1 MDEGDFRVGIWTIC
15 LLCNVRNLLHS
26 VFCLTV
32 SPGYYG
38 FVNTKI
44 KKNKCIY
51 MFFYFL
57 LSQWR
62 NEKKNLVHTHSQ
74 QHTVVVSLCP
84 IPAVLRCYLSLTCH
98 GCQILMDGKQ
108 IGAARETRA
117 PGHKQSFPLHLAI
130 RSVSAAT
137 HSCWPTAF

>member
-1 MDEGDFRVGIWTIC
+1 
-15 LLCNVRNLLHS
+15 
-26 VFCLTV
+26 
-32 SPGYYG
+32 
-38 FVNTKI
+38 
-44 KKNKCIY
+44 
-51 MFFYFL
+51 MFLYFL

-62 NEKKNLVHTHSQ
+62 NEKKKKRKLVHTHSQ
-74 QHTVVVSLCP
+74 QHTHTSVVASLCP

-137 HSCWPTAF
+137 HSC